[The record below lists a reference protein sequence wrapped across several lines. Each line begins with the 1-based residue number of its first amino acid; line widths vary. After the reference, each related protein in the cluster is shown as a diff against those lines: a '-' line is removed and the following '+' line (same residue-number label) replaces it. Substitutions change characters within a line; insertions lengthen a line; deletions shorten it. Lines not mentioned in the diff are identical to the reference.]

1 MFWIS
6 QTPIQS
12 EKMLENAV
20 LLFYSTG
27 LLGTTAYTLL
37 RNPAELLK
45 DKRLLFYGV
54 FLVLFVLSITVCLYI
69 WGVLIQHDPK
79 ISLRPVWEIRMLVE
93 IAVTSVVILF
103 AYFNSEG

>member
-1 MFWIS
+1 MFWMA

-27 LLGTTAYTLL
+27 LLGTTIYTLL

-45 DKRLLFYGV
+45 DKRLLIYGL
-54 FLVLFVLSITVCLYI
+54 FLMAFVLSTTVGLYL
-69 WGVLIQHDPK
+69 WGMLIQHDPK
-79 ISLRPVWEIRMLVE
+79 INFRPVWEKRMPFE
-93 IAVTSVVILF
+93 IAVTSVVVLF